1 MNPSRLR
8 TGVFFILTG
17 SILLLNTTGV
27 LGWSFWVD
35 LVWLW
40 PVLLIAIG
48 VEKVLLATRVRQL
61 AYISSLILILTV
73 VWAWSSYARETR
85 IEEPTF
91 DFDAD
96 FTKAYPLDST
106 YTSLVADIDF
116 GAGKL
121 YIGSSST
128 ELFNGEFYS
137 RHGRPRVDLDQRRS
151 RAMVEVRTD
160 NMGEFHWPGKL
171 GNRWKIGVTDRLP
184 VRLNIDCGAA
194 GLELNLSEIQLER
207 LDLNCGAS
215 EIDLVIG
222 IKNPRVDAYIDCG
235 ASNLN
240 IKIPRGAG
248 LRVHRDI
255 AVSSFRSPGLELTKR
270 GSYRETPAFDGAPI
284 QINLDLEAGVSA
296 FTVSYSNETAKPG
309 SI

>member
-1 MNPSRLR
+1 MNPGRLR

-17 SILLLNTTGV
+17 GILLMNTTGV

-40 PVLLIAIG
+40 PVLLIALG
-48 VEKVLLATRVRQL
+48 VEKLLLATKAKQL
-61 AYISSLILILTV
+61 AYISSLILVLTV
-73 VWAWSSYARETR
+73 AWAWSSYARETR
-85 IEEPTF
+85 LDEPVF

-96 FTKAYPLDST
+96 FTKAYPLDT
-106 YTSLVADIDF
+106 TFTSMVADIDF
-116 GAGKL
+116 GVGKL
-121 YIGSSST
+121 YIGPSST

-137 RHGRPRVDLDQRRS
+137 RHGRPRVRLDQRRS
-151 RAMVEVRTD
+151 RAMVEVTTD
-160 NMGEFHWPGKL
+160 NMGEFHWPGKI
-171 GNRWKIGVTDRLP
+171 GNRWKIALTDQLP

-207 LDLNCGAS
+207 LDLACGAS
-215 EIDLVIG
+215 EIDLIIG
-222 IKNPRVDAYIDCG
+222 TKNPRVDAYIDCG

-240 IKIPRGAG
+240 IKIPQGAG

-255 AVSSFRSPGLELTKR
+255 AVSSFRTPGLELRDR
-270 GSYRETPAFDGAPI
+270 GSFRETANYADAPI
-284 QINLDLEAGVSA
+284 QINLDLQAGVSS
-296 FTVSYSNETAKPG
+296 FRVSYSDETAKPG